1 MVSLHGYFR
10 FVEPEMHWCP
20 PSCPFLHC
28 CPSALLLVIHNRY
41 HYTSKGPSSTKH
53 SSTNLIIG
61 TSLRALPHRVSWA
74 AGKHAEPF
82 GLLPSPLQHLWAL
95 QWLLLIFWFMLFYTV
110 LINKILQRIIKL
122 TEKRKKKKKA
132 MRDESSSGF
141 NELSSREISLP
152 QLRAQSCCSDPQM
165 RRESQVFKAKT
176 WNSETGIWLAH

>member
-10 FVEPEMHWCP
+10 FVEPEMHWYP
-20 PSCPFLHC
+20 PSCPLLHC

-41 HYTSKGPSSTKH
+41 HYASKGPSSTKR

-61 TSLRALPHRVSWA
+61 TSLRALPHRASRA

-95 QWLLLIFWFMLFYTV
+95 HWLLLIFWFMLFYTV

-122 TEKRKKKKKA
+122 TEKRKKKSHERWELIWFQWA
-132 MRDESSSGF
+132 QLPGNQFAPAESPELLFLSPDEKGVPS
-141 NELSSREISLP
+141 
-152 QLRAQSCCSDPQM
+152 
-165 RRESQVFKAKT
+165 V
-176 WNSETGIWLAH
+176 

>member
-10 FVEPEMHWCP
+10 FVEPEMHWYP
-20 PSCPFLHC
+20 PSCPLLHC

-61 TSLRALPHRVSWA
+61 TSLRALPHRVSRA

-122 TEKRKKKKKA
+122 TEKRKKKKPWE
-132 MRDESSSGF
+132 MRAHLVSMSSARGKSVCPSWEPRVAVPIPRWEGSPKCLKQKHGTVKQGSG
-141 NELSSREISLP
+141 
-152 QLRAQSCCSDPQM
+152 
-165 RRESQVFKAKT
+165 
-176 WNSETGIWLAH
+176 